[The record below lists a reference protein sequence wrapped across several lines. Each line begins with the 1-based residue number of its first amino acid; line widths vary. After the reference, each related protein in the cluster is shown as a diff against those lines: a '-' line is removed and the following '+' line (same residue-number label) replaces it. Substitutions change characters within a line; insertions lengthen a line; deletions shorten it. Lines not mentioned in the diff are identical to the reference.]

1 MLISLKG
8 QRVKKSLGTEDLIK
22 KKKNFTI
29 LMIIYHLKLPSTINT
44 E

>member
-22 KKKNFTI
+22 KKNFTI

>member
-8 QRVKKSLGTEDLIK
+8 QKSEKSLGTEDLI
-22 KKKNFTI
+22 KKNFTI

>member
-8 QRVKKSLGTEDLIK
+8 QKSEKSLRTEDLI